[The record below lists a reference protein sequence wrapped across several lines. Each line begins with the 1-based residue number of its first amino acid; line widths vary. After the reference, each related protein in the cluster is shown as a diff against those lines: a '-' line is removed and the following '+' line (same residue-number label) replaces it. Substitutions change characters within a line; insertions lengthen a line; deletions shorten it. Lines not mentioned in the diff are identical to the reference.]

1 MQNTS
6 RRKQRSG
13 THGLRSWLGPVLLG
27 AVCLLVACAP
37 TSQKIFTVDEVR
49 AQMRERAEATVVDG
63 VIVPYEIDD
72 EIRQLARSATKDMI
86 RDSDKTRALVNA
98 IISRTGMSISY
109 DWLSNKTARQVFRE
123 GRGNCLAYTNLFIGM
138 AREVG
143 LDAVYVDVTTIEKVS
158 KEAEVIVNNGHITAG
173 IPNGPDVTMIDFTRT
188 PEREYHGAKVLN
200 DFEAIANYY
209 NNQGFLYGYFA
220 ERADAMEAGVDP
232 LEAELVMYETALE
245 VVPNFPRALNNLGV
259 ALKRRGR
266 VEEAIAKYKM
276 AIETDPKFS
285 EARSNLGSA
294 YHSQGRTEEAIAE
307 FEKAAKRSGSNGYY
321 YHHLGVIQLQ
331 QGNLD
336 EAVKHFK
343 KALSKESKLS
353 DARYYLAEVYLRQ
366 GKKQDAIR
374 EYQKTLEG
382 DPNYLSA
389 RAKLELLG
397 APLPKK
403 LATSVDEA
411 ETISASPIVRRD
423 PQRRRRDLR

>member
-1 MQNTS
+1 MQKPS
-6 RRKQRSG
+6 RRPLTAG
-13 THGLRSWLGPVLLG
+13 FGLRKTLPTLIPLSLVL
-27 AVCLLVACAP
+27 AVSCAP
-37 TSQKIFTVDEVR
+37 ATQKIYTVDEVR
-49 AQMRERAEATVVDG
+49 AQVLQRAEASVVDKI
-63 VIVPYEIDD
+63 IVPFEIDE

-86 RDSDKTRALVNA
+86 SNDDKTRALVDA

-143 LDAVYVDVTTIEKVS
+143 LDAVYVDVTTIERVS

-173 IPNGPDVTMIDFTRT
+173 IPDGPEVTMIDFTST
-188 PEREYHGAKVLN
+188 PEREYQGAKILD

-232 LEAELVMYETALE
+232 LEAELLMYETALD
-245 VVPNFPRALNNLGV
+245 VVPNFPRARNNLGV

-266 VEEAIAKYKM
+266 VDEAIEQYKL
-276 AIETDPKFS
+276 ALEADAKFS

-294 YHSQGRTEEAIAE
+294 YYSQGRVEDAIAE
-307 FEKAAKRSGSNGYY
+307 FERAAKNSGSNGYF

-336 EAVKHFK
+336 EAAKQFK

-353 DARYYLAEVYLRQ
+353 DARFFLGEVYLRQ
-366 GKKQDAIR
+366 GKEKDAIR
-374 EYQKTLEG
+374 EYQKTLEN

-389 RAKLELLG
+389 RTKLELLG

-403 LATSVDEA
+403 LATTAEEA
-411 ETISASPIVRRD
+411 ETISADPIVRR
-423 PQRRRRDLR
+423 PPRRR